1 MAGVGLA
8 GRFRSDAPCRV
19 YNIGNHQP
27 VALLDY
33 IATLEQAL
41 GREAVKQFK
50 PMQPGDVEATYAD
63 TEALRRH
70 AGFEPRT
77 PLAEGL
83 ARWARWYQLYE
94 NLEV

>member
-1 MAGVGLA
+1 
-8 GRFRSDAPCRV
+8 V

-27 VALLDY
+27 VALLDF

-63 TEALRRH
+63 TEALRRDV
-70 AGFEPRT
+70 GFVPRT

-83 ARWARWYQLYE
+83 GGTGGTKAADPFDWRLSNKPGVIA
-94 NLEV
+94 